1 MRFTITFVGFL
12 VLNLAS
18 LFLGTLLM
26 NGGPT
31 SEWYSNLNR
40 APWEPAGWIF
50 GAAWTCVM
58 VFFSVYLGFLYQ
70 NIKTQKEWLLIAIP
84 FVLNVSWNYIF
95 MNKHMVELGLLNI
108 TLLTLLMFYFLFA
121 FRDVLNQMRFFVLP
135 YCLWMVLATSLN
147 LYIAIYN

>member
-1 MRFTITFVGFL
+1 MRFTLTFVGFL

-26 NGGPT
+26 NEGPT

-70 NIKTQKEWLLIAIP
+70 NIKTQKVGTLII
-84 FVLNVSWNYIF
+84 SKIF
-95 MNKHMVELGLLNI
+95 I
-108 TLLTLLMFYFLFA
+108 TLSDKLLSIFSPNF
-121 FRDVLNQMRFFVLP
+121 
-135 YCLWMVLATSLN
+135 SLSI
-147 LYIAIYN
+147 L

>member
-1 MRFTITFVGFL
+1 MRFTLTFVGFL

-26 NGGPT
+26 NEGPT

-70 NIKTQKEWLLIAIP
+70 NIKTEKVWLLIAIH